1 MNGIYLV
8 IDPAMERVQLLDKTR
23 EALEGGVAFI
33 QLWNHWPDD
42 FTRGDK
48 EELAE
53 QVLVLANRGD
63 TPVLVN
69 EEWELLKNS
78 GLHGVHFDS
87 IPDNFSQVRREIGRE
102 FICGITCSNNLE
114 VVEWADEHR
123 LDYISFCAMFPSPS
137 VESCPIVRPDTVKKA
152 RKITNLPL
160 FLSGGLTPENLDTL
174 SDLDY
179 DGIAVIS
186 GIMNSDSPRDAVTSF
201 QEVLTKSVKKS

>member
-174 SDLDY
+174 SGLDY